1 MKRFQQQGQD
11 FSESIPQKV
20 MFLGSDIFRGSV
32 YGKGHPLNIARVW
45 PVIDLCRILGWLPD
59 TAYRPVLPATA
70 EQLSLFH
77 TTAYISALQD
87 AERDQ
92 ALDAARMEQHRIGLD
107 SNPIFADVFRRPATA
122 AAASLKAADML
133 YDGQAS
139 RIFNPSGGT
148 HHGLPDRANGFCFVN
163 DPALALLRLLERGA
177 QKVAYI
183 DIDAHHPDGVQA
195 HLSGDERVRLWSV
208 HEANKWP
215 RTGPAGDTGNGFA
228 RNFTLQRGAG
238 DDQLLG
244 CMRAEILPELTSF
257 NPDFIVLQAGCDGLA
272 DDPQSGLMFS
282 NIGYWQAA
290 DHILQLNKPILV
302 LGGGGYNPFSTARA
316 WTGLWGLVCG
326 QDPYQCTLPPEGG
339 DLLAGL
345 DWAHRRARDKPGRWF
360 ERLYDDVDHD
370 H

>member
-1 MKRFQQQGQD
+1 M
-11 FSESIPQKV
+11 
-20 MFLGSDIFRGSV
+20 
-32 YGKGHPLNIARVW
+32 AR
-45 PVIDLCRILGWLPD
+45 PSFEYRPGLAGDRSLPD
-59 TAYRPVLPATA
+59 FRLAARYSLPAVLPATA

-87 AERDQ
+87 AERDSGVRCRPYGTTPDRAGQ
-92 ALDAARMEQHRIGLD
+92 QPDFCRCLPAAG
-107 SNPIFADVFRRPATA
+107 TA
-122 AAASLKAADML
+122 AAASLTAADML

-148 HHGLPDRANGFCFVN
+148 HHGLPDKANGFCFVN

-244 CMRAEILPELTSF
+244 CIRAEILPELTSF
-257 NPDFIVLQAGCDGLA
+257 NPI
-272 DDPQSGLMFS
+272 
-282 NIGYWQAA
+282 Y
-290 DHILQLNKPILV
+290 
-302 LGGGGYNPFSTARA
+302 
-316 WTGLWGLVCG
+316 
-326 QDPYQCTLPPEGG
+326 
-339 DLLAGL
+339 
-345 DWAHRRARDKPGRWF
+345 
-360 ERLYDDVDHD
+360 
-370 H
+370 